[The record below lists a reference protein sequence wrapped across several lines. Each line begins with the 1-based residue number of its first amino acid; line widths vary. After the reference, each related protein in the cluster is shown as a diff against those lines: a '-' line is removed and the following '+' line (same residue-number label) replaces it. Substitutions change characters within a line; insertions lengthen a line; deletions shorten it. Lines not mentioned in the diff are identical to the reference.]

1 MKYTYIPNP
10 RPKHILYRV
19 DRENN
24 TITFNSSACQNKRGR
39 EESVVEMLD
48 NLDETKPMYFIYTPE
63 PNAYEM
69 LIIDPRSGEYSC
81 TRSPILGKILAFIE
95 YLYDTR
101 FEKNND
107 LQLKIIREGLHG

>member
-1 MKYTYIPNP
+1 MKKYTYNVTP
-10 RPKHILYRV
+10 PKHILYRV

-24 TITFNSSACQNKRGR
+24 TISINSSSCRNRRGR

-48 NLDETKPMYFIYTPE
+48 NLDETQPMYFIYTPGKKV
-63 PNAYEM
+63 YEE

-81 TRSPILGKILAFIE
+81 TRSPFLGKMLAFIE

-101 FEKNND
+101 FEKNDD